1 MHARYFTSIAIIS
14 LLCLGACD
22 GALVTSDESAIFTLD
37 EYHHE
42 ASKDDLLVVVRGGL
56 PGVDQPTL
64 ARYVVNQM
72 QGSDWGPS
80 AHFTANPGPN
90 VDKMFSYVVMIN
102 GPADVTAAE
111 LCAKPA
117 QPQAMQSAV
126 SSDITLVASLC
137 RYNET
142 MLGVSGRVSGVNG
155 LDNPELRRLIAD
167 ATQELTRP
175 RRTNPFGDN
184 DSDEDNRTP

>member
-1 MHARYFTSIAIIS
+1 MHARYLTPIAIAS

-42 ASKDDLLVVVRGGL
+42 ASKDDLLVIVRGGL

-64 ARYVVNQM
+64 ARYVVDQM
-72 QGSDWGPS
+72 QGADWGPH
-80 AHFTANPGPN
+80 ARFTASPGPD
-90 VDKMFSYVVMIN
+90 VDKMFSYVMMID
-102 GPADVTAAE
+102 GPADITAAE

-117 QPQAMQSAV
+117 QPQPMRSATTGEV
-126 SSDITLVASLC
+126 TLVASLC

-142 MLGVSGRVSGVNG
+142 MLGVSGRVSGAKG
-155 LDNPELRRLIAD
+155 LDNPALSRLIAD

-175 RRTNPFGDN
+175 RRTNPFGGN
-184 DSDEDNRTP
+184 ESDETQHTP